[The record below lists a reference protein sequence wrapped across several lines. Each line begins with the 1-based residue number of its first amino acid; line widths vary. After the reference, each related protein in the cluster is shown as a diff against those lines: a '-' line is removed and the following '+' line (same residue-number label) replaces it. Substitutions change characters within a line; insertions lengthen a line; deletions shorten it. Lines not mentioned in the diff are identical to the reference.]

1 MAFDTTCPSVSDLFF
16 REAGRILPVFRER
29 GRIRSWWASL
39 GGNGLR
45 SESWPD
51 EFGVTVSREILERT
65 IPNSAPTWSA
75 VGTNGA
81 VPSNDSSCQPDAVIV
96 KTASTQRTTSLYQTA
111 IDTDWLCVND
121 IRSAINFKRQV
132 AHMLKNLSDN
142 VTDTWEA
149 QNRGQ
154 YVALAK
160 HKICFNPSLPDK
172 TNGTTLTDFPLSL
185 PTSTI
190 TQKYL
195 NRLRTILK
203 HNAAGMDGG
212 SYAKEDGGDV
222 FALVLSTDMQE
233 ALFTTATLMDNGAGS
248 RINWDRR
255 YAEAPKLLKAYGVDR
270 SYQGWFHIIDDK
282 APRLDF
288 VNGAW
293 VERPFYLAQATT
305 LGNQAVVN
313 PDYETALYEM
323 VIPFLPT
330 VVTRMIPKSFTTAGS
345 GTSFMPW
352 NYAGTPRWINK
363 FDLQCNKYENQG
375 FWSVLM
381 QAAYL
386 PELIE
391 NGYAI
396 LCRRPCNSAT
406 DLEMTTCSST

>member
-1 MAFDTTCPSVSDLFF
+1 MGAT
-16 REAGRILPVFRER
+16 I
-29 GRIRSWWASL
+29 
-39 GGNGLR
+39 
-45 SESWPD
+45 
-51 EFGVTVSREILERT
+51 SREILERT
-65 IPNSAPTWSA
+65 IPSTTPSWSA
-75 VGTNGA
+75 VSVNGQA
-81 VPSNDSSCQPDAVIV
+81 PSNLGSCQPTAAIV
-96 KTASTQRTTSLYQTA
+96 KTASTQRTTQLYQMA
-111 IDTDWLCVND
+111 LDTDWLCVND
-121 IRSAINFKRQV
+121 IRSALNFKRQV
-132 AHMLKNLSDN
+132 AHILKNLADN
-142 VTDTWEA
+142 VTDQWEI
-149 QNRGQ
+149 QNRSQ

-160 HKICFNPSLPDK
+160 HKISFNPSLPDK

-185 PTSTI
+185 PTSVI

-222 FALVLSTDMQE
+222 FAVVLSTDMQE
-233 ALFTTATLMDNGAGS
+233 ALFVNSALADAGGS
-248 RINWDRR
+248 RVNWDRR
-255 YAEAPKLLKAYGVDR
+255 YAEAPKLLKAYGVER

-282 APRLDF
+282 APRFDF

-305 LGNQAVVN
+305 LGDQAVVN
-313 PDYETALYEM
+313 PDYESALYEL

-330 VVTRMIPKSFTTAGS
+330 VVTRMIPSSFASAGS
-345 GTSFMPW
+345 GASFKPW
-352 NYAGTPRWINK
+352 NYAGTPMWINK
-363 FDLQCNKYENQG
+363 FDLTCNKYENQG

-381 QAAYL
+381 QSAYM

>member
-1 MAFDTTCPSVSDLFF
+1 M
-16 REAGRILPVFRER
+16 
-29 GRIRSWWASL
+29 RSA
-39 GGNGLR
+39 
-45 SESWPD
+45 EWPD
-51 EFGVTVSREILERT
+51 EFGVTVSRDILERT
-65 IPNSAPTWSA
+65 IPTTA
-75 VGTNGA
+75 VEWTAVSVNTA
-81 VPSNDSSCQPDAVIV
+81 VPSNEGSCQPTASIV
-96 KTASTQRTTSLYQTA
+96 KNAVTQRTTQLYQTA

-121 IRSAINFKRQV
+121 VRSALNFKRQV
-132 AHMLKNLSDN
+132 AHMLKNLTDN

-212 SYAKEDGGDV
+212 SYAKEDGGDI
-222 FALVLSTDMQE
+222 FAVVMSTDMQE
-233 ALFTTATLMDNGAGS
+233 ALFTQSALMDAGGSS
-248 RINWDRR
+248 RINFDRR
-255 YAEAPKLLKAYGVDR
+255 YAEAPKLLKAYGVER
-270 SYQGWFHIIDDK
+270 SYSGWFHIIDDK
-282 APRLDF
+282 ATRMDF

-293 VERPFYLAQATT
+293 VERPFYLATATT
-305 LGNQAVVN
+305 IGNQAVVN
-313 PDYETALYEM
+313 PDYESALYEL

-330 VVTRMIPKSFTTAGS
+330 VVTRMIPKAFTTAGS
-345 GTSFMPW
+345 GANFKPW
-352 NYAGTPRWINK
+352 NYAGTPSWINE
-363 FDLQCNKYENQG
+363 FDLQCNKYRNQG

-381 QAAYL
+381 QAAYM

>member
-1 MAFDTTCPSVSDLFF
+1 MAFDTTCPDVSTLFF
-16 REAGRILPVFRER
+16 RESGRILPIFRER

-39 GGNGLR
+39 GGNGVP
-45 SESWPD
+45 SAAWPD
-51 EFGVTVSREILERT
+51 EFGTTISREILERT
-65 IPNSAPTWSA
+65 VPTTTPEWTA

-81 VPSNDSSCQPDAVIV
+81 VPSNESSCMPEAVIV
-96 KTASTQRTTSLYQTA
+96 KTASTQRTTSLYQMA

-132 AHMLKNLSDN
+132 AHMLKNLADN
-142 VTDTWEA
+142 VTDQWEL
-149 QNRGQ
+149 QNRSQ

-160 HKICFNPSLPDK
+160 NKIVFNPSLPNK

-222 FALVLSTDMQE
+222 FAVVLSTDMQE
-233 ALFTTATLMDNGAGS
+233 ALFVNSAMYLAGGS

-255 YAEAPKLLKAYGVDR
+255 YAEAPKLLKAYGVER

-282 APRLDF
+282 APRFDF

-293 VERPFYLAQATT
+293 VERPFYTSTATT

-313 PDYETALYEM
+313 PDYESALYEL

-330 VVTRMIPKSFTTAGS
+330 VITRMIPKSFTSAGS
-345 GTSFMPW
+345 GTSFKPW
-352 NYAGTPRWINK
+352 NYAGTPMWINK

-381 QAAYL
+381 QSAYM

-396 LCRRPCNSAT
+396 LCRRPCNSAE